1 MSEERETRLIVISP
15 DSDLTPDQINRTIHA
30 ASKGIRAKETCYGT
44 VIEGRRD
51 DVRAVMKKVRGIEPN
66 AIFSKVRAFPAGDP
80 RRCRAQ
86 HGSRPG
92 FSQIEQEWALLPKIQ
107 HGLDCLDRGE
117 KAVEKEPKQKLP
129 VNEFKR
135 ICEERP

>member
-1 MSEERETRLIVISP
+1 MSEERETRLILISP
-15 DSDLTPDQINRTIHA
+15 GSDMTPDQVTRTVHA
-30 ASKGIRAKETCYGT
+30 VGNGVRAKETCYGT

-51 DVRAVMKKVRGIEPN
+51 DVRDVLEKVRALEPN
-66 AIFSKVRAFPAGDP
+66 AIFSKVRAFRAGDQ

-92 FSQIEQEWALLPKIQ
+92 FSQIEREWAALAMIQ

-117 KAVEKEPKQKLP
+117 KAEPKEERKRLP
-129 VNEFKR
+129 VTEFKR